1 MTIKHIQ
8 ARFTSGNHI
17 AIDKAMV
24 PVTEWNAAMGEIE
37 QLRKELESEKEL
49 RRIGDYIA
57 QIEIRRLNGI
67 IDAAGGGCEL
77 CTDPDGAAC
86 YPHYGVGPH
95 THAAGTWKSE
105 PMPQD
110 RWPINYREDAENPGH
125 GVWWCPN
132 CGCGKPNDAE

>member
-17 AIDKAMV
+17 SIEKAMV

-49 RRIGDYIA
+49 RRIGDFAA

-67 IDAAGGGCEL
+67 IDVLNAIE
-77 CTDPDGAAC
+77 
-86 YPHYGVGPH
+86 
-95 THAAGTWKSE
+95 
-105 PMPQD
+105 
-110 RWPINYREDAENPGH
+110 AE
-125 GVWWCPN
+125 
-132 CGCGKPNDAE
+132 